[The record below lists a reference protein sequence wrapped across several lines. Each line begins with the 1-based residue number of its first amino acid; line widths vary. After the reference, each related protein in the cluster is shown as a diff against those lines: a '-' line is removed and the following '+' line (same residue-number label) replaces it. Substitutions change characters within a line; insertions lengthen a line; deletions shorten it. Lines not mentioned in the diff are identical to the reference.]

1 MQLLK
6 WWITILDTLSPADA
20 AVWSILGAAI
30 VVLLCVIG
38 RWCVAFWRYTP
49 EEEARPIPQP
59 PRQPPSAPGLKRAH
73 RRVS

>member
-30 VVLLCVIG
+30 VVLLCVIV
-38 RWCVAFWRYTP
+38 RWGVAFWRYTP
-49 EEEARPIPQP
+49 EEETARPIP
-59 PRQPPSAPGLKRAH
+59 PPSAPGLKRAH
-73 RRVS
+73 RRIG

>member
-30 VVLLCVIG
+30 VVLLCVIV
-38 RWCVAFWRYTP
+38 RWGVAFWRYTP
-49 EEEARPIPQP
+49 EEETRPIPP
-59 PRQPPSAPGLKRAH
+59 LRQPPSAPGLKRAH